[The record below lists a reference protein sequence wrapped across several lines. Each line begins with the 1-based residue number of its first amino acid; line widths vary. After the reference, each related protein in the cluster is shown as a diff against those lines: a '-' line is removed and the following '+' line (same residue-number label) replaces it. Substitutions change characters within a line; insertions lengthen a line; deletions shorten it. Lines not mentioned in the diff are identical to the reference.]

1 MGTGVLAKIHK
12 KKQAGLMGR
21 SAVSAAILA
30 CLAFA
35 APVRADDVIIPGK
48 SIGPVLIGMTAQEL
62 YRAMGEPR
70 SSDVGEDKTSY
81 TYDGLQVGVENDS
94 QRVYRAFATS
104 PRYKLVK
111 GIAVGSSALAAVA
124 AYGEPDERDETPKGD
139 KTFCYDDFELYIRDG
154 AVAAIMVSK
163 ESCDTGFFYFFR

>member
-1 MGTGVLAKIHK
+1 
-12 KKQAGLMGR
+12 MGR
-21 SAVSAAILA
+21 TAVSLAVFA
-30 CLAFA
+30 CLALA
-35 APVRADDVIIPGK
+35 APACADEVIIPGK

-62 YRAMGEPR
+62 YRAMGEP
-70 SSDVGEDKTSY
+70 SASNVGEDKTAY

-111 GIAVGSSALAAVA
+111 GISVGSSALAAVA

-139 KTFCYDDFELYIRDG
+139 KTFCYGDFELYIRDG

-163 ESCDTGFFYFFR
+163 ERCDTGFLSFFR